1 VLCDHVVP
9 DAELVLEEHE
19 RFVVVEKREGTPAEV
34 AEAKD
39 PRS

>member
-1 VLCDHVVP
+1 VP

-19 RFVVVEKREGTPAEV
+19 RFVVVVKREGTPADV

>member
-1 VLCDHVVP
+1 VLRDHVVP

-19 RFVVVEKREGTPAEV
+19 RFVVVVKREGTPAEV
-34 AEAKD
+34 AQQQD

>member
-1 VLCDHVVP
+1 
-9 DAELVLEEHE
+9 LEEHE
-19 RFVVVEKREGTPAEV
+19 RFVVVVKREGKPAEV